1 MKLLRLFWKM
11 LVGIKDVLALILL
24 VLFFGAIFVGLC
36 LTTKNGAIS
45 SRNLGAASAADGA
58 LLIDFSGN
66 LVEKTEGTSFLDLI
80 QDNNNQNEILLREV
94 VYGLEQAARNPKI
107 KAVVLDLSDFSGG
120 GRAAISAV
128 DNALDKVRAAGKPV
142 LSFAGFYNDARY
154 RIAAHGTEIW
164 LPNLGEVALLGVG
177 GNQLY
182 YKGLLDKLGV
192 ETKIYRVGR
201 FKSFVEPF
209 TRTEQSPDAK
219 AANQALANSLWQ
231 TTLQDIAHAR
241 PKAHVAEWALNP
253 TSFLKSGHSF
263 AELAQSAGMI
273 DHIGNA
279 IDFGNRVASLVGK
292 DKQPGSFKAVSLASF
307 IGSNPPSSAGSA
319 IGVVTVSGEIVDDET
334 RSGQVSGSTISSL
347 ILDTLAK
354 GDIKALVVRVDSPG
368 GSVSA
373 AEQMR
378 SAILAAKAKGLPVI
392 VSMGSVAASGGYW
405 ISTPADK
412 IFADPS
418 TITGSIGVFSLIPTF
433 QQTLHKIGL
442 SADGVKTTPL
452 SGQPDVFR
460 GTTPEFDQLMQFGV
474 DTIYDRFTSIVASSR
489 HLPLDKVREIAE
501 GRVWSGVDAK
511 KIGLVDQYGSLQDA
525 VTEAAKRAHLDPSH
539 THMQFIDEEPSF
551 VEMILKN
558 LFQHQASD
566 AKIVAR
572 NPNIDAYG
580 SMAGNSQEQLVR
592 IVAAIRGIAQTST
605 MQARCLECVVEVKPT
620 SQDRYLADR
629 LITQTALRP

>member
-1 MKLLRLFWKM
+1 M

-24 VLFFGAIFVGLC
+24 VLFFGTIFIGLC
-36 LTTKNGAIS
+36 LTNKNIAIS
-45 SRNLGAASAADGA
+45 NRNLGASAAADGA

-66 LVEKTEGTSFLDLI
+66 LVEKTEGTSFLDLV
-80 QDNNNQNEILLREV
+80 QDKGSQNEILLREV
-94 VYGLEQAARNPKI
+94 VYGLEQAAHNPKI

-120 GRAAISAV
+120 GRAAINSV
-128 DNALDKVRAAGKPV
+128 DNALDKVRSAGKPV

-154 RIAAHGTEIW
+154 RIAAHGSEIW

-209 TRTEQSPDAK
+209 TRTDQSPDAK
-219 AANQALANSLWQ
+219 AANQALADSLWQ
-231 TTLQDIAHAR
+231 TTLQDISHAR
-241 PKAHVAEWALNP
+241 PKAHISEWALNP
-253 TSFLKSGHSF
+253 TSFLKAGHSF
-263 AELAQSAGMI
+263 AELAQSAGII
-273 DHIGNA
+273 DHVGNS
-279 IDFGNRVASLVGK
+279 IDFGNRVAAIVGK
-292 DKQPGSFKAVSLASF
+292 DKQPGSFKAVSLSSF
-307 IGSNPPSSAGSA
+307 IGANPPSSTGSA
-319 IGVVTVSGEIVDDET
+319 IGVVTVSGEIVDEET

-347 ILDTLAK
+347 ILDAVTK

-373 AEQMR
+373 SEQMR
-378 SAILAAKAKGLPVI
+378 SAILAAKTKGLPVV

-412 IFADPS
+412 IFADSS

-460 GTTPEFDQLMQFGV
+460 GTTTEFDQLMQFGV
-474 DTIYDRFTSIVASSR
+474 DTVYDHFTSIVATSR
-489 HLPLDKVREIAE
+489 HLPLTRVREIAE
-501 GRVWSGVDAK
+501 GRVWSGVDAQ
-511 KIGLVDQYGSLQDA
+511 KIGLIDQYGSLQDA
-525 VTEAAKRAHLDPSH
+525 VSDAAKRAHLDPSH

-551 VEMILKN
+551 FEMILKN
-558 LFQHQASD
+558 VFQHQSSD
-566 AKIVAR
+566 AKIVAQ
-572 NPNIDAYG
+572 NPNMDAFG
-580 SMAGNSQEQLVR
+580 SLAGSSQAKLIQM
-592 IVAAIRGIAQTST
+592 VAAMRHIAQSST
-605 MQARCLECVVEVKPT
+605 MQARCLECNIDVKPT
-620 SQDRYLADR
+620 SEDKYLADR
-629 LITQTALRP
+629 LMAQTALHP